1 MVERIK
7 QLENTPRVTLWIH
20 PFINMV
26 CGKSWTEA
34 AFKGFLIKDLKNVP
48 QKEGFPD
55 KLPGNT
61 YWWQGVMAGYIDF
74 TNPAAVDWWK
84 VGIQLDPSN
93 IPIIFQSCNEKSN

>member
-1 MVERIK
+1 MVEQIK
-7 QLENTPRVTLWIH
+7 QLENAPRVTLWIH

-26 CGKSWTEA
+26 CGKTWTEA
-34 AFKGFLIKDLKNVP
+34 AFKGFLIKDMKNVP

-84 VGIQLDPSN
+84 VVFSYVHQK
-93 IPIIFQSCNEKSN
+93 FQ